1 MAVESGFVLA
11 VVRDEARWRV
21 DRLPDGLQADLD
33 GVIRV
38 LTQQISEVGAV
49 GLVDVADEFFV
60 AVRVIP
66 GGAVRLLLS
75 DVTAAVEWDLA
86 RQVLAKLGDEPPEED
101 ELDEVWPAGDLA
113 IFADLG
119 LGEMDLAAILDDLDL
134 YADEMLLDIARRVG
148 FAEAYQ
154 GAVDATVR

>member
-1 MAVESGFVLA
+1 MVAESGFVLA
-11 VVRDEARWRV
+11 VVRDDVQWRV

-33 GVIRV
+33 GIIRV
-38 LTQQISEVGAV
+38 LSQQVAEGGAI

-60 AVRVIP
+60 AVRVVP

-86 RQVLAKLGDEPPEED
+86 RRVLDKLDEEPPEGD
-101 ELDEVWPAGDLA
+101 ELEEVWPAGDLG

-119 LGEMDLAAILDDLDL
+119 LSEMEMATILDDLDL
-134 YADEMLLDIARRVG
+134 YADEMLLDIARRIG

-154 GAVDATVR
+154 LAVDATVR